1 MSPVG
6 TALFTLL
13 FVAVMVLL
21 GGFYTTLRLSQ
32 TAMIAVTAVTAVVFV
47 ANLVREQFF
56 MKKEEE
62 SD

>member
-32 TAMIAVTAVTAVVFV
+32 TTMIAITAVTAVVFV